1 MKVVIVSHNPEWKA
15 KFAEIENKLQVLLRN
30 VPIVAIEHVGSTA
43 IPGLKAKPVIDID
56 VVVHAASLD
65 SARVALAAGGYTDC
79 GEMNIP
85 GRFACREPGFGRSD
99 AAHDSSERDP
109 MRHNTYMIVE
119 GTLALRNHL
128 DVRRVLLE
136 DNLLRDEYS
145 QLKSELQEREFN
157 DIGQYVTAKSDMLCR
172 ILQKA
177 GWDSEDLQSVMDV
190 NK

>member
-85 GRFACREPGFGRSD
+85 GRFACRE
-99 AAHDSSERDP
+99 
-109 MRHNTYMIVE
+109 
-119 GTLALRNHL
+119 
-128 DVRRVLLE
+128 